1 METFLDFKSSG
12 TEAGYKYL
20 LLMKARGGKG
30 QGAGRGRAECEAE
43 AGGPN
48 QKGDTGA
55 PRCCGADSLDRL

>member
-20 LLMKARGGKG
+20 LLTKARAGRVK
-30 QGAGRGRAECEAE
+30 GAGRGRAECEAE
-43 AGGPN
+43 TGGPN

-55 PRCCGADSLDRL
+55 LRCCGADSLDRL